1 MGDVKESKMQITPE
15 TPGRIPVLNPFE
27 SPGDYSNLHEQTVSS
42 PSVFK
47 STKLPTPGEFRWS
60 IDQLA
65 VINPVEIDPEDIHR
79 QALYLSRSRIDKDV
93 EDKRQKAIEEFF
105 TKDVIVPSPW
115 TDHEGKQLSEY
126 HSSKCINTNNES
138 PVGRKLTIHSE
149 KSNAACQTLLSL
161 PVDFNLEKILGDYF
175 RADEFADQ
183 SPGNLSSSSLR
194 RKLFLDGNG
203 SISDSLPPA
212 SPRSPRSGAQTSLE
226 VFYSIEL
233 SPVQCRSPVQ
243 TPSSVRSGLTVA
255 GWLAVGILDLEVP
268 VALKRSDSLSV
279 GFSISCG
286 LAQFTFCH

>member
-1 MGDVKESKMQITPE
+1 MNLTIDINYSQTHLSDITHTNKETLKKGFQTASMQ
-15 TPGRIPVLNPFE
+15 LNFYPLFE
-27 SPGDYSNLHEQTVSS
+27 KK
-42 PSVFK
+42 FK
-47 STKLPTPGEFRWS
+47 P
-60 IDQLA
+60 
-65 VINPVEIDPEDIHR
+65 
-79 QALYLSRSRIDKDV
+79 
-93 EDKRQKAIEEFF
+93 
-105 TKDVIVPSPW
+105 
-115 TDHEGKQLSEY
+115 
-126 HSSKCINTNNES
+126 NTNFFFIRQLKYNCS
-138 PVGRKLTIHSE
+138 SE
-149 KSNAACQTLLSL
+149 WLAL
-161 PVDFNLEKILGDYF
+161 PFIPLILNVGDYF

-243 TPSSVRSGLTVA
+243 TPSSVRSGLTVT

-268 VALKRSDSLSV
+268 VALKRNDSLSV